1 MLTKNSNH
9 EKAPD
14 AGQGNEGTTETP
26 YYEGTIPMT
35 VLNRLASRTF
45 QLPDA
50 IRLNVA
56 LGRNLR
62 AAASDQG
69 FTRATLQATTGD
81 TWINTQR
88 AWFGLKPMA
97 HSVLMA
103 QVAVRANAASIW
115 PASTTSWA

>member
-1 MLTKNSNH
+1 MLTKNSND

-14 AGQGNEGTTETP
+14 AGQGNEGTTETH

-35 VLNRLASRTF
+35 VLNRLARRTL
-45 QLPDA
+45 QLPAA

-69 FTRATLQATTGD
+69 FTRATLKATTGD

-88 AWFGLKPMA
+88 AWLGLKPMVNT
-97 HSVLMA
+97 VLMA
-103 QVAVRANAASIW
+103 QFAIGSSAASIW
-115 PASTTSWA
+115 PTSAIKRA

>member
-1 MLTKNSNH
+1 VLTKNSNH

-26 YYEGTIPMT
+26 HYEGTIPMT
-35 VLNRLASRTF
+35 VLNRLASRTLQF
-45 QLPDA
+45 PAA
-50 IRLNVA
+50 IRLNMT

-88 AWFGLKPMA
+88 AWLGLRPMVNT
-97 HSVLMA
+97 VLMA
-103 QVAVRANAASIW
+103 QLAIGSGAASIW
-115 PASTTSWA
+115 PSSPTKAA

>member
-35 VLNRLASRTF
+35 VLNRLASRTLQF
-45 QLPDA
+45 PAA
-50 IRLNVA
+50 IRLNMT

-88 AWFGLKPMA
+88 AWLGLRPMVNT
-97 HSVLMA
+97 VLMA
-103 QVAVRANAASIW
+103 QLAIGSGAASIW
-115 PASTTSWA
+115 PSSPTKAA